1 MTEGTT
7 PQPPDPDQGYPETE
21 PEDAAVETGETG
33 EAGEAVDVPVVVAE
47 PASAAAAQTS
57 GRGVTMPIAVPVT
70 VALVLGLAIG
80 LIAGWLLPRPGTDSA
95 AVGQPVA
102 TEAPAATAPAADP
115 AAGGDQQA
123 SAPPA
128 LSPAAP
134 TGVDGGPDGS
144 EEFAGLVIGTEGPL
158 VELFEDYVCPFCARL
173 ELNSGEQLRER
184 ALAGEF
190 RLVMHPIAFLTEDS
204 PRAANAS
211 ACVYQHEEFDTWVDF
226 HEGIYERQ
234 DPSEATGQ
242 FTNEILLTLADEVGA
257 TSEATVPCISEGS
270 FDPWVADITAQ
281 AFARGVGGTPTL
293 AVDGTPTD
301 VAPLVQ

>member
-1 MTEGTT
+1 MTTGTT
-7 PQPPDPDQGYPETE
+7 PDEPGRQGEDETAHDPAGPDTPPPSPVDSAETHA
-21 PEDAAVETGETG
+21 P
-33 EAGEAVDVPVVVAE
+33 VAE
-47 PASAAAAQTS
+47 SFEVEPAQTS

-80 LIAGWLLPRPGTDSA
+80 LIAGWLLPRPGADSA
-95 AVGQPVA
+95 AAGQPVA
-102 TEAPAATAPAADP
+102 TEAPAATDP
-115 AAGGDQQA
+115 ATGGDSQA

-144 EEFAGLVIGTEGPL
+144 EQFAGLVIGTEGPL

-173 ELNSGEQLRER
+173 ELNSGAQLRER

-257 TSEATVPCISEGS
+257 TSEASASCISEGS
-270 FDPWVADITAQ
+270 FNDWVAAITAQ

>member
-7 PQPPDPDQGYPETE
+7 PRQPGPDEGYPGSE
-21 PEDAAVETGETG
+21 PEETSVEPVEAA
-33 EAGEAVDVPVVVAE
+33 DVPVVTAE
-47 PASAAAAQTS
+47 PAADVDGQTS
-57 GRGVTMPIAVPVT
+57 GRGVTMPVAVPVT

-80 LIAGWLLPRPGTDSA
+80 LIAGWLLPRPGSDSA

-102 TEAPAATAPAADP
+102 TEAPAATDP
-115 AAGGDQQA
+115 AAGGDEQA

-134 TGVDGGPDGS
+134 TGVEGGPDGS

-173 ELNSGEQLRER
+173 ELNSGAQLRER

-211 ACVYQHEEFDTWVDF
+211 ACVYQNEEFDTWVAF

-257 TSEATVPCISEGS
+257 SSEATVSCISEGS
-270 FDPWVADITAQ
+270 FGPWVADITAQ